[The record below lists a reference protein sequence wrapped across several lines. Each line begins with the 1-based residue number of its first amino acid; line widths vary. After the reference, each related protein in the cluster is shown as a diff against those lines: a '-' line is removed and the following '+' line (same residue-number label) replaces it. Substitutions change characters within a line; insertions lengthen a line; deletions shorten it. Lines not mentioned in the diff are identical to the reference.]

1 MGKSR
6 LLNEDIKSISKLMG
20 YDRGLTSVENNVLF
34 EEKQI
39 NEQQSKI
46 IPFENYDDISVSWDM
61 DENGNPVIS
70 DYQTLSGIASGLEDA
85 ADGPVDDEDLNDV
98 YNAVTFL
105 TGKYTDE
112 GQAACEKVLEIY
124 ADKTGNE
131 NLSSEIA
138 SAGSN
143 AMFGIGLGMVWSDD
157 DDMKLGGKSMTF
169 GNAKR
174 QVQKAIKGCS
184 SGKMASA
191 KSIEKG
197 KGKADQEAL
206 QKSWPKKYSC
216 VVPAFG
222 KFLGFGDQKGR
233 FQKTK
238 SGVVYIILVDSDMAN
253 ESGGNLNKN
262 DKVVYYSNGTMRVY
276 PRGKGDLASS
286 KGPFPYSCGK
296 NSDMELVGSE
306 KETEVQVESR
316 RRRMEERYSLLI
328 QEQMNDIN
336 GVFIDFGDGA
346 KDGTGDT
353 PGKTAGD
360 VGTEIAKEVKKGT
373 KYRKVTYTFEDIING
388 KVEAKLGDV
397 NRDEN
402 GAIFKVQETIG
413 SKPDGV
419 FGPNTKKAVETYQ
432 RRKELDID
440 GSFGKEEATIVSGGS
455 VGTESET
462 APGGNADPN
471 AKDVSS
477 QAVEVI
483 KKEITSDSDTSETLE
498 YLKNVR
504 ETKLDET
511 ACIQLV
517 VAANGALPKLVEEL
531 YPKLQ
536 ACFYDYNFPRGIG
549 RRAVKKRYGI
559 TGKGRKK

>member
-1 MGKSR
+1 MGKST

-131 NLSSEIA
+131 NLSGEIA

-143 AMFGIGLGMVWSDD
+143 ALGGFGFGVVWSDD

-174 QVQKAIKGCS
+174 QIQKAIKGCS
-184 SGKMASA
+184 RPGKMTSSGEKNQDEL
-191 KSIEKG
+191 KS
-197 KGKADQEAL
+197 Q
-206 QKSWPKKYSC
+206 WPKKYNC
-216 VVPAFG
+216 VAPGIFG
-222 KFLGFGDQKGR
+222 RGLKKGK

-238 SGVVYIILVDSDMAN
+238 SGGVVYIIKVDSKMASA
-253 ESGGNLNKN
+253 SGGNLNEK
-262 DKVVYYSNGTMRVY
+262 DKIVYYDNGTMRVY
-276 PRGKGDLASS
+276 PRGKGSLSTS

-296 NSDMELVGSE
+296 SKDMEFEVGTE
-306 KETEVQVESR
+306 KETEVQTESR
-316 RRRMEERYSLLI
+316 TRMEKRYKLLI
-328 QEQMNDIN
+328 QEQMNDVN
-336 GVFIDFGDGA
+336 GVFIDFGDG
-346 KDGTGDT
+346 TGDT
-353 PGKTAGD
+353 PEDTSGD
-360 VGTEIAKEVKKGT
+360 VGTETQKEVKKGT

-432 RRKELDID
+432 QRKELDID
-440 GSFGKEEATIVSGGS
+440 GSFGKEEATTVSGGS

-471 AKDVSS
+471 AKDVSA